1 MRRDDQ
7 INQALQMYV
16 LLLRNK
22 QLFTGGIAHKLTARS
37 LFASACSC
45 TCVLVRCNL
54 ECTIFI
60 IINLLNSFYCI
71 RAYHTQHPELNMY
84 VKRTRI

>member
-22 QLFTGGIAHKLTARS
+22 QLFTDGIAQTHS
-37 LFASACSC
+37 LSFSSIY
-45 TCVLVRCNL
+45 LFIYL
-54 ECTIFI
+54 HECLFMQ
-60 IINLLNSFYCI
+60 L
-71 RAYHTQHPELNMY
+71 
-84 VKRTRI
+84 